1 MTKASNPSS
10 PDLMHCGHLERHRSR
25 DMVFGVTPMGAL
37 YHRSC
42 TRRFIAV
49 DLLTPMRLH
58 DVLPVYF
65 IPSEM
70 NGGVSYLFRIVVEQN
85 KKNNA

>member
-1 MTKASNPSS
+1 
-10 PDLMHCGHLERHRSR
+10 
-25 DMVFGVTPMGAL
+25 
-37 YHRSC
+37 
-42 TRRFIAV
+42 
-49 DLLTPMRLH
+49 MRLH
-58 DVLPVYF
+58 DVLPVDF